1 MKLTEDNKI
10 EFLNSIDKDKDNSGN
25 VVIYTN
31 RSSLSEAQKLW
42 IMEMVPGYDLE
53 YSKDNDGNIFVNA
66 NLSGLN

>member
-1 MKLTEDNKI
+1 MNLTEDNKI
-10 EFLNSIDKDKDNSGN
+10 EFLNSIDKDRDNSGN
-25 VVIYTN
+25 VIIYTN
-31 RSSLSEAQKLW
+31 RPSLSEAQKLW